1 MQSNDRASLSS
12 THGQVMFWNK
22 SLILIHILDG
32 RQRKWNL
39 HFWSGNLLNV
49 FRLRVALV
57 VNPRFQWQFFV
68 PFRFECQKLV
78 LVGDPKVSSLNNLFY
93 GRGPGDPAS
102 PPYFSPNWGPKDRK
116 NFWDRPPPYPRVW
129 MTPPPHPAPY
139 RKVWIRHCTVTIS
152 LLHSRF

>member
-78 LVGDPKVSSLNNLFY
+78 LVGDPKVSRLNNLFY
-93 GRGPGDPAS
+93 GRGPGDPAFPP

-116 NFWDRPPPYPRVW
+116 TNNLKQIFYPYSYVFSLHLVLVVNPRFQW
-129 MTPPPHPAPY
+129 QFFFPF
-139 RKVWIRHCTVTIS
+139 RLEC
-152 LLHSRF
+152 

>member
-39 HFWSGNLLNV
+39 HFWSGTLLNV

-78 LVGDPKVSSLNNLFY
+78 LVGDPKVSRLNNLFY

-102 PPYFSPNWGPKDRK
+102 PPPILAQTEARRTEKIFETALPLILGSGW
-116 NFWDRPPPYPRVW
+116 
-129 MTPPPHPAPY
+129 PPPHPAPY